1 MATALHVSTYSYKS
15 LAMACLPLMG
25 PGGSLVGLT
34 FDATQ
39 AWPVYDWMGVAKA
52 GLESANRYLALHL
65 GDAGHPGQPGLGRP
79 AAHDGGQVDPR
90 LRAVRGR
97 LGRAGAAGLGPH
109 RPGAGRAGVLALLSD
124 WFPATTG
131 EIVHVDGGYH
141 AIGA

>member
-1 MATALHVSTYSYKS
+1 
-15 LAMACLPLMG
+15 
-25 PGGSLVGLT
+25 
-34 FDATQ
+34 
-39 AWPVYDWMGVAKA
+39 MGVAKA
-52 GLESANRYLALHL
+52 GLESASRYLALHL
-65 GDAGHPGQPGLGRP
+65 GTQGIRSNLVSAGP

-109 RPGAGRAGVLALLSD
+109 RPGAGRARRVCALLSD

-141 AIGA
+141 ALGA